1 LQGLRPPPYL
11 PFFCLILLLATAAAS
26 TERERLQQRAALA
39 ADYLI
44 RAIEPDGRFVYRRD
58 AVSGQ
63 IDRRR
68 YNLLRHAGT
77 LYALVDHYSEF
88 PPGDKQ
94 RAALARAAGFLRDCC
109 IAPVAGEP
117 ELLALWS
124 WPELTGDTR
133 PLRAKLGGAG
143 LALLALARL
152 EALLPDATPPATLR
166 GLGEFIRFMQRPDG
180 GFHSLYIPERGG
192 RQDDWISLYYPGEAA
207 LGLLA
212 LYRMDDDPRWRSAAL
227 DALRYLARERAGRE
241 RVPADHWALLATAEL
256 LRPDARPLPEAD
268 REWLIGHAMQIVDG
282 ILAEQQL
289 DLVAPAVRGGFG
301 PDGRT
306 TPTATR
312 LEGLLAALE
321 FLPDDAYRGRLRQAV
336 RAGIG
341 LLLAAQLTEG
351 EFAGALPRGGS
362 GRRAGE
368 LRIDYTQHAL
378 SALLVYRRL
387 FHPSID

>member
-1 LQGLRPPPYL
+1 M
-11 PFFCLILLLATAAAS
+11 LLATATDAAS
-26 TERERLQQRAALA
+26 TERERLRQRAALA
-39 ADYLI
+39 VDYLI
-44 RAIEPDGRFVYRRD
+44 RSIESDGRFVYRRD
-58 AVSGQ
+58 AISGR

-77 LYALVDHYSEF
+77 LYALIDYFSEF
-88 PPGDKQ
+88 PPTTDQ
-94 RAALARAAGFLRDCC
+94 LAALERSGRFLRECC
-109 IAPVAGEP
+109 TTLVAGKP

-133 PLRAKLGGAG
+133 VLRAKLGGAG

-152 EALLPDATPPATLR
+152 DALLPDATPLVTLR
-166 GLGEFIRFMQRPDG
+166 GLGKFVLFMQQPDG
-180 GFHSLYIPERGG
+180 GFHSLYIPARGG
-192 RQDDWISLYYPGEAA
+192 RQDDWTSLYYPGEAA

-212 LYRMDDDPRWRSAAL
+212 LSRLDDDPRWRAAAL
-227 DALRYLARERAGRE
+227 DALRYLTRVRAGQE

-256 LRPDARPLPEAD
+256 LRSDARPLPEAD
-268 REWLIGHAMQIVDG
+268 RALLIGHAIQIVDG

-289 DLVAPAVRGGFG
+289 DLVAPTVRGGFA

-321 FLPDDAYRGRLRQAV
+321 FLPDDARRQRIGRSV

-341 LLLAAQLTEG
+341 LLLAAQLIG
-351 EFAGALPRGGS
+351 GPFAGALPRGGS
-362 GRRAGE
+362 GRRSDE

-378 SALLVYRRL
+378 SALLAYRREL
-387 FHPSID
+387 HPSID

>member
-1 LQGLRPPPYL
+1 LSPLLHL
-11 PFFCLILLLATAAAS
+11 PLFCLILLPATAVSAAS

-44 RAIEPDGRFVYRRD
+44 RSIEPDGRFVYKRD
-58 AVSGQ
+58 AVSGR

-77 LYALVDHYSEF
+77 LYALADHFSEF
-88 PPGDKQ
+88 PPTAEQLSALQ
-94 RAALARAAGFLRDCC
+94 RSARFLRDCC
-109 IAPVAGEP
+109 IAQVTGEP
-117 ELLALWS
+117 DLLALWS
-124 WPELTGDTR
+124 WPELTGDDR

-152 EALLPDATPPATLR
+152 EALLPNATPPATLS
-166 GLGEFIRFMQRPDG
+166 GLGEFIRFMQRRDG

-192 RQDDWISLYYPGEAA
+192 RRDEWTSLYYPGEAA

-212 LYRMDDDPRWRSAAL
+212 LYRFGGDPRWRAAAL
-227 DALRYLARERAGRE
+227 NALLYLARERSGRE
-241 RVPADHWALLATAEL
+241 RVSADHWALLATAEL
-256 LRPDARPLPEAD
+256 LRPDVPLLPDVE
-268 REWLIGHAMQIVDG
+268 RERLIVHAVQIVDG

-289 DLVAPAVRGGFG
+289 DLVAPAIRGGFA

-321 FLPDDAYRGRLRQAV
+321 FLPDAAYRQRIGRAT

-341 LLLAAQLTEG
+341 LLLIAQPTVG
-351 EFAGALPRGGS
+351 EFAGALPRGGV
-362 GRRAGE
+362 GCRAGE

-378 SALLVYRRL
+378 SALLAYRRA